1 MAVPGKFL
9 VLEGIDGAGKS
20 THLAYICQW
29 LRGRGHAVLQT
40 REPGG
45 SPLAEDLRGLVLRAP
60 MDGLSELML
69 IFAARRD
76 HLTQTVWPA
85 LAAGQWVVCDRFT
98 DSTRAYQGAGRGLSL
113 PLIETLADQVEQGGQ
128 TPDFVFYFDLPAE
141 EAARR
146 RSHRS
151 GGQLLNEDRFDT
163 EDLAFFERVRKGYAQ
178 AAERRIGQHQWIDA
192 RETIEQIQHRL
203 ETVLLTLA
211 PR

>member
-1 MAVPGKFL
+1 LAVPGKFL

-45 SPLAEDLRGLVLRAP
+45 SPLAEDLRALVLRAP

-113 PLIETLADQVEQGGQ
+113 PLIETLTGEVEQGGHG
-128 TPDFVFYFDLPAE
+128 PDFVFYFDLPAE

-146 RSHRS
+146 RSHRA
-151 GGQLLNEDRFDT
+151 GGRLLNEDRFDT
-163 EDLAFFERVRKGYAQ
+163 EDLAFFERVREGYAQ
-178 AAERRIGQHQWIDA
+178 AAERRIGKHQWIDA
-192 RETIEQIQHRL
+192 RETIDQIQQRL
-203 ETVLLTLA
+203 EAVLLTLD
-211 PR
+211 